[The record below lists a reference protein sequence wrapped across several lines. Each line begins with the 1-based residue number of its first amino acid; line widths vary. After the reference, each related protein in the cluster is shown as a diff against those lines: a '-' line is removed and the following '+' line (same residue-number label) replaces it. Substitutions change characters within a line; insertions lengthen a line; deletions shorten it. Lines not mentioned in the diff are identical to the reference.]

1 MIPRLPRRGGYE
13 EATRR
18 RQVSPWN
25 DSIEEIVMNG
35 SVNLDEASQPCFD
48 ASSSKLA
55 WGSLDGRLR
64 LFDVNSQQIVADITQ
79 DVSDSS
85 IAGKSIS
92 KSVYSCLGWGQG
104 KVRFG
109 KMASMRG
116 MQHCSTAALQHCK
129 TGRRVGSS
137 SPSAFGPPSVS
148 AIVVVVTMGT
158 VGTVVV
164 GTDVIHP
171 STHWNYID
179 SRCRVHLQR
188 FCWQVPSTVPCSRMT
203 RQR

>member
-1 MIPRLPRRGGYE
+1 
-13 EATRR
+13 
-18 RQVSPWN
+18 
-25 DSIEEIVMNG
+25 MNG

-116 MQHCSTAALQHCK
+116 MQHCSTAKLDA
-129 TGRRVGSS
+129 GWVRARRPRSGLPRSARLSS
-137 SPSAFGPPSVS
+137 SSQWAQSAQS
-148 AIVVVVTMGT
+148 AQSSSAQSSQSSSAQSSSAQTLSTRPLTGIIS
-158 VGTVVV
+158 
-164 GTDVIHP
+164 IHAAGCTCKG
-171 STHWNYID
+171 SAG
-179 SRCRVHLQR
+179 RCRRR
-188 FCWQVPSTVPCSRMT
+188 FRARV
-203 RQR
+203 

>member
-1 MIPRLPRRGGYE
+1 
-13 EATRR
+13 
-18 RQVSPWN
+18 
-25 DSIEEIVMNG
+25 MNG

-116 MQHCSTAALQHCK
+116 MQHCSTAKLDA
-129 TGRRVGSS
+129 GWVRARRPRSGLPRSARLSS
-137 SPSAFGPPSVS
+137 SN
-148 AIVVVVTMGT
+148 VTMGT
-158 VGTVVV
+158 VGTVGTVV
-164 GTDVIHP
+164 VVTDVIHP
-171 STHWNYID
+171 STHWII
-179 SRCRVHLQR
+179 SIHAAGCTCKGSAGRCRRR
-188 FCWQVPSTVPCSRMT
+188 FRARV
-203 RQR
+203 

>member
-1 MIPRLPRRGGYE
+1 
-13 EATRR
+13 
-18 RQVSPWN
+18 
-25 DSIEEIVMNG
+25 MNG

-116 MQHCSTAALQHCK
+116 MQHCSTAKLQNWTPGGFELAVRVRASLGQRDC
-129 TGRRVGSS
+129 RRQTSQWAQSAQSAQSS
-137 SPSAFGPPSVS
+137 SSQTLSTRPLTGIISIHAAGCTCKGSAG
-148 AIVVVVTMGT
+148 
-158 VGTVVV
+158 
-164 GTDVIHP
+164 
-171 STHWNYID
+171 
-179 SRCRVHLQR
+179 RCRRR
-188 FCWQVPSTVPCSRMT
+188 FRARV
-203 RQR
+203 

>member
-1 MIPRLPRRGGYE
+1 
-13 EATRR
+13 
-18 RQVSPWN
+18 
-25 DSIEEIVMNG
+25 MNG

-85 IAGKSIS
+85 IAGRSIS

-116 MQHCSTAALQHCK
+116 MQHCSTAKLDA
-129 TGRRVGSS
+129 GWVRARRPRSGLPRSARLSS
-137 SPSAFGPPSVS
+137 SSQWAQSAQS
-148 AIVVVVTMGT
+148 AQSSSAQTLSTRPLTGIIS
-158 VGTVVV
+158 
-164 GTDVIHP
+164 IHAAGCTCKG
-171 STHWNYID
+171 SAG
-179 SRCRVHLQR
+179 RCRRR
-188 FCWQVPSTVPCSRMT
+188 FRARV
-203 RQR
+203 

>member
-1 MIPRLPRRGGYE
+1 
-13 EATRR
+13 
-18 RQVSPWN
+18 
-25 DSIEEIVMNG
+25 MNG

-116 MQHCSTAALQHCK
+116 MQHCSTAKLDA
-129 TGRRVGSS
+129 GWVRARRPRSGLPRSARLSS
-137 SPSAFGPPSVS
+137 SSQWAQSAQS
-148 AIVVVVTMGT
+148 AQSSSAQTLSTRPLTGIIS
-158 VGTVVV
+158 
-164 GTDVIHP
+164 IHAAGCTCKG
-171 STHWNYID
+171 SAG
-179 SRCRVHLQR
+179 RCRRR
-188 FCWQVPSTVPCSRMT
+188 FRARV
-203 RQR
+203 

>member
-1 MIPRLPRRGGYE
+1 
-13 EATRR
+13 
-18 RQVSPWN
+18 
-25 DSIEEIVMNG
+25 MNG

-116 MQHCSTAALQHCK
+116 MQHCSTAKLDA
-129 TGRRVGSS
+129 GWVRPRRPRSGLPRSARLSS
-137 SPSAFGPPSVS
+137 SSQWAQSAQSSSSQTLSTRPLTGIISIHAAGCTCKGS
-148 AIVVVVTMGT
+148 AG
-158 VGTVVV
+158 
-164 GTDVIHP
+164 
-171 STHWNYID
+171 
-179 SRCRVHLQR
+179 RCRRR
-188 FCWQVPSTVPCSRMT
+188 FRARV
-203 RQR
+203 

>member
-1 MIPRLPRRGGYE
+1 
-13 EATRR
+13 
-18 RQVSPWN
+18 
-25 DSIEEIVMNG
+25 MNG

-116 MQHCSTAALQHCK
+116 MQHCSTAKLDA
-129 TGRRVGSS
+129 GWVRARRPRSGLPRSARLSS
-137 SPSAFGPPSVS
+137 SSQWAQSAQSSS
-148 AIVVVVTMGT
+148 AQTLSTRPLTGIIS
-158 VGTVVV
+158 
-164 GTDVIHP
+164 IHAAGCTCKG
-171 STHWNYID
+171 SAG
-179 SRCRVHLQR
+179 RCRRR
-188 FCWQVPSTVPCSRMT
+188 FRARV
-203 RQR
+203 

>member
-1 MIPRLPRRGGYE
+1 
-13 EATRR
+13 
-18 RQVSPWN
+18 
-25 DSIEEIVMNG
+25 MNG

-116 MQHCSTAALQHCK
+116 MQHCSTAKLDA
-129 TGRRVGSS
+129 GWVRARRPCSGLPRSARLSS
-137 SPSAFGPPSVS
+137 SSQWAQSAQS
-148 AIVVVVTMGT
+148 AQSSSAQTLSTRPLTGIIS
-158 VGTVVV
+158 
-164 GTDVIHP
+164 IHAAGCTCKG
-171 STHWNYID
+171 SAG
-179 SRCRVHLQR
+179 RCRRR
-188 FCWQVPSTVPCSRMT
+188 FRARV
-203 RQR
+203 

>member
-1 MIPRLPRRGGYE
+1 
-13 EATRR
+13 
-18 RQVSPWN
+18 
-25 DSIEEIVMNG
+25 MNG

-116 MQHCSTAALQHCK
+116 MQHCSTAKLDA
-129 TGRRVGSS
+129 GWVRARRPRSGLPRSARLSS
-137 SPSAFGPPSVS
+137 SN
-148 AIVVVVTMGT
+148 VTMGTVGT